1 MIDLRMLIAESKNKE
16 GKMKRVILGML
27 TIMVFCSFGMGLK
40 KDKTTS
46 AIIRSLNTTTE
57 ERIFEQVARIKE
69 LVKTNPKYNNEI
81 AFLLDMRIMS
91 GKNRF
96 FIYDLKNDKVI
107 DQGLVA
113 HGIGSG
119 FYGDLKFSN
128 EDYSYCTSLGNYYIG
143 KSYIGQYGKSYRL
156 HGFEETNNN
165 AFSRN
170 IVLHKYDKV
179 PYEEQNNIICNSL
192 GCPMVNETY
201 YKRIEKLIDAS
212 KSNIILDIYY

>member
-1 MIDLRMLIAESKNKE
+1 
-16 GKMKRVILGML
+16 MKRVILGML
-27 TIMVFCSFGMGLK
+27 AIGLFCSFGIKLK
-40 KDKTTS
+40 KDTSAS
-46 AIIRSLNTTTE
+46 AIIRSLNATTE
-57 ERIFEQVARIKE
+57 ERISEQVLRIKE
-69 LVKTNPKYNNEI
+69 LVKANPKFNNEI

-96 FIYDLKNDKVI
+96 FVYDLKNDKII

-119 FYGDLKFSN
+119 LYGELKFSN

-143 KSYIGQYGKSYRL
+143 KSYTGQYGKSYRL
-156 HGFEETNNN
+156 HGFEETNSN
-165 AFSRN
+165 AFSRSV
-170 IVLHKYDKV
+170 VLHKYDKV
-179 PYEEQNNIICNSL
+179 PYEEQNAYICNSL

-212 KSNIILDIYY
+212 KGNIILDIYY

>member
-1 MIDLRMLIAESKNKE
+1 MRE
-16 GKMKRVILGML
+16 MKRVILGIL
-27 TIMVFCSFGMGLK
+27 TIGLFCSFGIKSK
-40 KDKTTS
+40 KDKTTPL
-46 AIIRSLNTTTE
+46 IITTLNTTTE

-69 LVKTNPKYNNEI
+69 LVKTNSKFNNEI
-81 AFLLDMRIMS
+81 AFLLDMKIMS

-96 FIYDLKNDKVI
+96 FIYDLKNDKII

-119 FYGDLKFSN
+119 LYGDLKFSN
-128 EDYSYCTSLGNYYIG
+128 ENYSYCTSLGKYYIG
-143 KSYIGQYGKSYRL
+143 KSYTGEYGKSYRL
-156 HGFEETNNN
+156 HGFEATNSN
-165 AFSRN
+165 AFSRS

-192 GCPMVNETY
+192 GCPMVNEIY

>member
-1 MIDLRMLIAESKNKE
+1 
-16 GKMKRVILGML
+16 MKRVILGML
-27 TIMVFCSFGMGLK
+27 TIGLLCSFGFISK
-40 KDKTTS
+40 KNKTTS
-46 AIIRSLNTTTE
+46 SIIRSLNTTTTE
-57 ERIFEQVARIKE
+57 ERIFEQVTRIKD
-69 LVKTNPKYNNEI
+69 LVKTNPKFNNEI

-96 FIYDLKNDKVI
+96 FVYDLKNDKII

-119 FYGDLKFSN
+119 LYGELKFSN
-128 EDYSYCTSLGNYYIG
+128 ENYSYCTSLGKYYIG
-143 KSYIGQYGKSYRL
+143 KSYTGEYGKSYRL
-156 HGFEETNNN
+156 HGFEETNSN
-165 AFSRN
+165 AFSRS
-170 IVLHKYDKV
+170 IVLHKYNKV

-212 KSNIILDIYY
+212 KGNIILDIYY

>member
-1 MIDLRMLIAESKNKE
+1 
-16 GKMKRVILGML
+16 MKRVILGML
-27 TIMVFCSFGMGLK
+27 TIGLLCSFGFISK
-40 KDKTTS
+40 NDKTAS
-46 AIIRSLNTTTE
+46 SIIRLLNTTIE
-57 ERIFEQVARIKE
+57 ERIAEQVAGIKE
-69 LVKTNPKYNNEI
+69 LLKTNPKFNDEI

-96 FIYDLKNDKVI
+96 FVYDLKNDRII

-119 FYGDLKFSN
+119 LYGELKFSN
-128 EDYSYCTSLGNYYIG
+128 ENYSYCTSLGKYYIG
-143 KSYIGQYGKSYRL
+143 KSYTGEYGKSYRL
-156 HGFEETNNN
+156 HGFEETNSN
-165 AFSRN
+165 AFSRS
-170 IVLHKYDKV
+170 IVLHKYEKV

-212 KSNIILDIYY
+212 KGNIILDIYY

>member
-1 MIDLRMLIAESKNKE
+1 
-16 GKMKRVILGML
+16 MKRVILGML
-27 TIMVFCSFGMGLK
+27 AIGLFCSFGAKLK
-40 KDKTTS
+40 KDTSAS
-46 AIIRSLNTTTE
+46 AIIRSLNATTE
-57 ERIFEQVARIKE
+57 ERISEQVLRIKE
-69 LVKTNPKYNNEI
+69 LVKANPKFNNEI
-81 AFLLDMRIMS
+81 AFLLDMKIMS

-96 FIYDLKNDKVI
+96 FIYDLKNDRII

-119 FYGDLKFSN
+119 FYGELKFSN
-128 EDYSYCTSLGNYYIG
+128 ENNSYCTSLGNYYIG
-143 KSYIGQYGKSYRL
+143 KSYVGEYGKSYKL
-156 HGFEETNNN
+156 HGFEATNNN
-165 AFSRN
+165 AYSRS

-201 YKRIEKLIDAS
+201 YKRIEKLIDSS